1 MHGQKLPVN
10 WRGAK
15 QNVASDETIYLD
27 HNLPM
32 VKTDDKMSMLP
43 MVCLVAL
50 TFIVFVLFL
59 NWFRRM
65 RRSGSG
71 GGGVGGG
78 SGVGTR
84 STRRHFLLNLLRF
97 K

>member
-1 MHGQKLPVN
+1 MN

-15 QNVASDETIYLD
+15 PNVASDETIYLD

-32 VKTDDKMSMLP
+32 VQTDDKMSMLP

-65 RRSGSG
+65 RR

-84 STRRHFLLNLLRF
+84 SSRRHFLLNFLRF

>member
-1 MHGQKLPVN
+1 MPVN

-32 VKTDDKMSMLP
+32 LQTDDKMSMLP

-65 RRSGSG
+65 RRTGSGS
-71 GGGVGGG
+71 VGGG

-84 STRRHFLLNLLRF
+84 SSRRHFLLNLLRL

>member
-1 MHGQKLPVN
+1 MN

-32 VKTDDKMSMLP
+32 IQAEDKMSMLP

-50 TFIVFVLFL
+50 TFIVFILFL

-65 RRSGSG
+65 RRG
-71 GGGVGGG
+71 GGSGG